1 MNYSRQQSFR
11 NQAVITKI
19 CLISGACTRGR
30 FVTFQNAAVEC
41 ACFAKSNTK
50 KIWSELLNNKLRV
63 YARKVK
69 TAKSVRNAHTAEKPP
84 MCNYGSALEMKLSAP
99 RIVQQNWLPVV

>member
-50 KIWSELLNNKLRV
+50 SCSLMKEKKFGANYLNNKLRV
-63 YARKVK
+63 YAMKVK
-69 TAKSVRNAHTAEKPP
+69 TATSVRNVHTAEKPP
-84 MCNYGSALEMKLSAP
+84 MLNYGYLC
-99 RIVQQNWLPVV
+99 V